1 MRNHIPVLIG
11 VSVLACSFVFAA
23 SPPQTPAAVATALQE
38 WTTMCTEAGG
48 KARTDNAVKRL
59 DLNGD
64 GKEDYVLDVGSIGC
78 EGAASIYGDRE
89 KAVYVFAGDGKGG
102 AKEPFTANVY
112 GARVEGTGPAAKL
125 WLSVSG
131 GGCGKPPAKD
141 FASES
146 FCDRPV
152 AWNSAKQAFE
162 FAPVSTV
169 KMIQ

>member
-1 MRNHIPVLIG
+1 MRNRVPVLIG
-11 VSVLACSFVFAA
+11 VSALSCSFAVAA
-23 SPPQTPAAVATALQE
+23 PAPQPPAAVAKALKE
-38 WTTMCTEAGG
+38 WNTMCTEAGG
-48 KARTDNAVKRL
+48 KARTDDAVKRL

-64 GKEDYVLDVGSIGC
+64 GKEDYVLDVGSIHC

-102 AKEPFTANVY
+102 AKEPFSASVY
-112 GARVEGTGPAAKL
+112 GARLEGTGPGAKL
-125 WLSVSG
+125 WLTVTAEQ
-131 GGCGKPPAKD
+131 CGKPPAKD
-141 FASES
+141 FASEN